1 MNGFSLTVA
10 DVMTKKLFSSAKLIA
25 GANGQ
30 QNVIKW
36 VHIVEHMDAVKLLKG
51 SELILT
57 TGIHLKNNADG
68 FKQFIHQLIE
78 SKAAGLCIELGS
90 SIQAIPDCIQQ
101 LATDYE
107 FPLIIFQEEV
117 AFVEITQE
125 IHSILINQQY
135 GMIKKLEEYAQQI
148 NKYTLTANNYE
159 QILMHLYKHLGLQ
172 VIFTFNGQK
181 SIFIPNIQQDKYEMM
196 QQANLDHADKH
207 YVRCDVNIFNQYYGE
222 VCLFSPQRLINEYD
236 ALILDRTVIALS
248 QYLLRDLYIEEKKG
262 LENREILEKWLNGVP
277 NTEELSH
284 FIQKHHV
291 RNTADHWIVMI
302 HQIQKSKNSDLTYY
316 KLYTRNLFE
325 KYGFYPF
332 ILEKNQQLIF
342 ILANLRE
349 QETYKQRIEQ
359 VIEQIH
365 DNNKKYKYADL
376 KISLAV
382 GKYVT
387 NLQNVKNSFTTAK
400 DTLQIRLKSQNLS
413 YFYEDL
419 HLHHLIFQLQ
429 KNPSIMEMVA
439 DYINPLIEY
448 DQKHNSKLVETLKIY
463 LQTNGLK
470 KETSERLFI
479 VRQTLYHRLEKIEQL
494 LGEDFMMPEKRLALE
509 LMLVANEWSLVEH
522 SP

>member
-10 DVMTKKLFSSAKLIA
+10 DVLTKKLFSSAKLIA

-30 QNVIKW
+30 QNIIKW
-36 VHIVEHMDAVKLLKG
+36 VHIVENMDATKLLKG
-51 SELILT
+51 NELILT
-57 TGIHLKNNADG
+57 TGIHLKNNVDD
-68 FKQFIHQLIE
+68 FKQFIHQLIA
-78 SKAAGLCIELGS
+78 SKSSGLCIELGS
-90 SIQAIPDCIQQ
+90 SIQTIPDLVQQ
-101 LATDYE
+101 LATDYH

-125 IHSILINQQY
+125 IHSTLINQQY
-135 GMIKKLEEYAQQI
+135 EIVKNLEDYAQKI

-172 VIFTFNGQK
+172 VIFTFNGQR
-181 SIFIPNIQQDKYEMM
+181 SIFIPNIHQDKYEMM
-196 QQANLDHADKH
+196 QNQSNVEYKEKH
-207 YVRCDVNIFNQYYGE
+207 LISCDVNILNQRYGE
-222 VCLFSPQRLINEYD
+222 VCLFSPLRVINEYD

-262 LENREILEKWLNGVP
+262 LEDREILEKWLNGVS
-277 NTEELSH
+277 NIEEVTH
-284 FIQKHHV
+284 FLQEHHATTTT
-291 RNTADHWIVMI
+291 NHWIVMI

-316 KLYTRNLFE
+316 KLFTRNVFE
-325 KYGFYPF
+325 KFGFFPF
-332 ILEKNQQLIF
+332 IVEKNHQLIF

-349 QETYKQRIEQ
+349 REAYKHRIEQ
-359 VIEQIH
+359 AIQRIH
-365 DNNKKYKYADL
+365 DNNKKYAKL

-400 DTLQIRLKSQNLS
+400 DTLQIRWKSQDLS

-419 HLHHLIFQLQ
+419 HLYHLIFQLQ
-429 KNPSIMEMVA
+429 KNPAIMEMVA
-439 DYINPLIEY
+439 EYIDPLIKY
-448 DQKHNSKLVETLKIY
+448 DQKHNSNLVETLKVY

-494 LGEDFMMPEKRLALE
+494 LGHDFMKPEKRLALE
-509 LMLVANEWSLVEH
+509 LMLVATEWSS